1 MAGDL
6 AHRDQRVFA
15 FGPFLLVP
23 ERQLLT
29 RGDVPVRIG
38 GRALDILI
46 ALVERPGQLV
56 SKAEL
61 FSRVWPNT
69 FVEESNL
76 KVNVAA
82 LRRALGEKSGGERY
96 IIAVSGRGYK
106 FVSSVRAS
114 GGESR
119 RVDTHPQTM
128 RPHNLPMSRNRTIG
142 RADTVDAILRILDT
156 ARLATIVGPGGIGK
170 TRVALTV
177 ADRLTPKYEHGVWF
191 VDLGLLD
198 DPKLVPAS
206 IAAAIGLTVHSADIE
221 VALAAFLRDREVTL
235 VLDNCEHVIDAVAAC
250 AEMLLAASAR
260 SRLLATSREP
270 LRASGEQVY
279 RLPPLKAPPQSVE
292 VSAADAMA
300 FSAVE
305 LFVERAAGTLGEFVL
320 NDDDAPVVAE
330 ICRRLD
336 GLALAIELTAARV
349 DAFDIRQLLLLLDE
363 KFQLLKDQHT
373 GPKRQRTLTATLDW
387 SYDLLTEPERTV
399 LRRLSVFTGVFSLE
413 SACAVAI
420 DEACDRAECI
430 AGIANLVAKS
440 LVSVERGEAETHYRL
455 LDTTRKY
462 AGLKLA
468 EKGELENF
476 RNRHARHFLEMAER
490 AEAEWK
496 SLPTAE
502 WLAAYGR
509 KIDDLRSALSWTFAG
524 NRDIRAGVALTVA
537 AIPFWEHLSLIEECR
552 TGIARALKDD
562 FAEFRSD
569 RDNIKLY
576 TALGTTLLHT
586 TGPHA
591 GVRAAWTS
599 ALELAEALD
608 DTEYELRCLWGLCDY
623 HTWTG
628 DHRVALATA
637 NRIRHVATKRDD
649 SAARNNVDRQTGT
662 ALRYLG
668 DLVGAR
674 HHLERMISG
683 YTPPVARSDVARFQ
697 LDPRSAAR
705 GTLANVLWLQGY
717 PDQAVAMA
725 RRQLEDAR
733 AARHA
738 VALSN
743 ALIHTTCPIALFVE
757 DLSFAESLLANIDS
771 HVAEHAMTIW
781 RAMGACLRGE
791 WLLKRRDMSG
801 LGILRSALDELFD
814 AGFRMRYPWHL
825 GAYAAGL
832 GESGD
837 IDSAHAAIDR
847 AMALATSSGEVWCM
861 SELLRI
867 KGNLVLLGSGG
878 KPKSARE
885 LFIQALDWARRQ
897 GALSLELRAA
907 TSLAMFEH
915 QGRESEQG
923 AKLLASI
930 YGRFDEGF
938 GTVDLLRARSFLKG
952 SNLDLA
958 RQ

>member
-1 MAGDL
+1 MTGDL
-6 AHRDQRVFA
+6 AHQEQRAFA

-38 GRALDILI
+38 GRALEILT

-82 LRRALGEKSGGERY
+82 LRRALGEKSGVERY

-106 FVSSVRAS
+106 FVSSVQAS
-114 GGESR
+114 AGENRGGNF
-119 RVDTHPQTM
+119 HPQTM
-128 RPHNLPMSRNRTIG
+128 RPHNLPISHNRTIG
-142 RADTVDAILRILDT
+142 RGDTVDAILRILDT
-156 ARLATIVGPGGIGK
+156 ARLATVVGPGGIGK
-170 TRVALTV
+170 TTVALTV
-177 ADRLTPKYEHGVWF
+177 ADRLTSKFKHGVWF
-191 VDLGLLD
+191 IDLGLLD
-198 DPKLVPAS
+198 DPKLLPAS
-206 IAAAIGLTVHSADIE
+206 IAAAVGLSVHSADIE
-221 VALAAFLRDREVTL
+221 AALGAFLHDREVML
-235 VLDNCEHVIDAVAAC
+235 VLDNCEHVIDAAASF
-250 AEMLLAASAR
+250 AEMLLAASAK
-260 SRLLATSREP
+260 SRLLSTSREP
-270 LRASGEQVY
+270 LRVAGEHVY
-279 RLPPLKAPPQSVE
+279 RLPPLKTPPPSAE
-292 VSAADAMA
+292 ISAADAIT
-300 FSAVE
+300 FPAVE
-305 LFVERAAGTLGEFVL
+305 LFVERATGVLGEFVL
-320 NDDDAPVVAE
+320 NDEDAPVVAE

-336 GLALAIELTAARV
+336 GLALAIELAATRV
-349 DAFDIRQLLLLLDE
+349 DAFDVHQLLLLLDN
-363 KFQLLKDQHT
+363 KFQLLNGRRT
-373 GPKRQRTLTATLDW
+373 VPKRQRTLTATLDW
-387 SYDLLTEPERTV
+387 SYNLLTAPERTL
-399 LRRLSVFTGVFSLE
+399 LRRLSVFTGVFGLE
-413 SACAVAI
+413 PACAIAT
-420 DEACDRAECI
+420 DEDLGRTECI
-430 AGIANLVAKS
+430 ASLANLVAKS
-440 LVSVERGEAETHYRL
+440 LVSVERGETETHYRL

-468 EKGELENF
+468 ESGELETFHNC
-476 RNRHARHFLEMAER
+476 HARHFLEIAER
-490 AEAEWK
+490 AVAEWK
-496 SLPTAE
+496 SVPTAE
-502 WLAAYGR
+502 WISAYGR
-509 KIDDLRSALSWTFAG
+509 KIDDLRSALSWTFAE
-524 NRDIRAGVALTVA
+524 NHNIAAGIALTVA

-552 TGIARALKDD
+552 AGIVRALQDD
-562 FAEFRSD
+562 FADVRSD
-569 RDNIKLY
+569 RDNIRLY

-591 GVRAAWTS
+591 GVKAAWTN
-599 ALELAEALD
+599 ALKLAEALH

-628 DHRVALATA
+628 DHRAALATA
-637 NRIRHVATKRDD
+637 DRIRRVATKRGDR
-649 SAARNNVDRQTGT
+649 AARRNVDRQTGT

-674 HHLERMISG
+674 RHLERMING
-683 YTPPVARSDVARFQ
+683 YIPPVARSDVARFQ

-738 VALSN
+738 VALCN
-743 ALIHTTCPIALFVE
+743 ALVHTACPVALFVG
-757 DLSFAESLLANIDS
+757 DLSSAENLLANIDS

-781 RAMGACLRGE
+781 RIMGLCLRGE
-791 WLLKRRDMSG
+791 WLLKRGDMSG

-832 GESGD
+832 GDSGD
-837 IDSAHAAIDR
+837 VDFAHTAIDE
-847 AMALATSSGEVWCM
+847 AIALATSSGEVWCM

-867 KGNLVLLGSGG
+867 KGNLLLLGSGG
-878 KPKSARE
+878 KAKAAQE
-885 LFIQALDWARRQ
+885 HFTQALDWARRQ

-907 TSLAMFEH
+907 TSLAMLGH
-915 QGRESEQG
+915 QGGQGEQG
-923 AKLLASI
+923 EKLLASV
-930 YGRFDEGF
+930 YGRFNEGF
-938 GTVDLLRARSFLKG
+938 ATVDLLQARSFL
-952 SNLDLA
+952 DVA
-958 RQ
+958 RAQTLP